1 MNQTKRR
8 MTYRHADGRAE
19 SVSCEWDADA
29 EWFVG
34 YLNDGTRAYFDKRGV
49 QVA

>member
-8 MTYRHADGRAE
+8 MTYRHADGRTSNVA
-19 SVSCEWDADA
+19 CEWDADA

-34 YLNDGTRAYFDKRGV
+34 YLDDGTRVYFDECGE